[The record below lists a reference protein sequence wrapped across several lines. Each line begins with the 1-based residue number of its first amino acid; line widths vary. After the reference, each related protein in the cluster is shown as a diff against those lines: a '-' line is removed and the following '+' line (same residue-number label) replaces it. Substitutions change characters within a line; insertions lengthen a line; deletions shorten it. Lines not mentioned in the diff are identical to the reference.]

1 MAGFSRKVDRPF
13 RIFLFFAARIRFCAL
28 RFLAVYQKKEGSE
41 RPKGS
46 PEPCSVRKRR
56 LRRRLKRRGRV
67 SSCRKNFFKKFFQN
81 IKPFSKLTC
90 LSRVSEVRFTKS
102 RNIMQWFVCLFRKGM
117 DEYTENKQQKEKI
130 FRIIKER
137 QKSEGEGRTW
147 TTDRQ

>member
-1 MAGFSRKVDRPF
+1 M
-13 RIFLFFAARIRFCAL
+13 
-28 RFLAVYQKKEGSE
+28 
-41 RPKGS
+41 
-46 PEPCSVRKRR
+46 
-56 LRRRLKRRGRV
+56 
-67 SSCRKNFFKKFFQN
+67 
-81 IKPFSKLTC
+81 
-90 LSRVSEVRFTKS
+90 RFTKS